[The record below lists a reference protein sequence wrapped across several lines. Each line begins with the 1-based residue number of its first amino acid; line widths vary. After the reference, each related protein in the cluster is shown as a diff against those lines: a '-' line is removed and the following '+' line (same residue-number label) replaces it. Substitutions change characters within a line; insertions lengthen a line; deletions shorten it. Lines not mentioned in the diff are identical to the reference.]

1 MRIVESGEEK
11 VRASGDSPRLNA
23 SLLPPPATEKQESGG
38 VKIHSA
44 VYVTAWIAA
53 SSGTILYNKWLL
65 DTLGFSFPI
74 ILTTWH
80 MLFATIATQVLARTT
95 GMLDSRHKLNMN
107 KDIYMKAIFPIGFFF
122 SLSLIFGNKAYLYLS
137 VAFIQMLKATNPVV
151 VLLITWGLGFKPF
164 DGKTLAN
171 VSIIVL
177 GVIIASYGEIRFVLA
192 GFICQALA
200 TGFEATRLV
209 LIERLLS
216 AYKMDALVS
225 LYYYAPVCTAM
236 NLAASLYFEAPTFSW
251 ENVLDVGYFNM
262 IANAGI
268 AFLLNVSLVL
278 LIGKTSSLV
287 LTLCGVLKDILLVI
301 ASILIWGTP
310 VTATQFFGYSIALGG
325 LVHYK
330 LGADALKS
338 HIMDA
343 GRNWTEFGQKR
354 PGARQAVIFGSVV
367 ITIILL
373 TGGLAPEFAHR
384 SGTYLRSL
392 LGGSRVGS

>member
-1 MRIVESGEEK
+1 
-11 VRASGDSPRLNA
+11 
-23 SLLPPPATEKQESGG
+23 
-38 VKIHSA
+38 
-44 VYVTAWIAA
+44 
-53 SSGTILYNKWLL
+53 
-65 DTLGFSFPI
+65 
-74 ILTTWH
+74 
-80 MLFATIATQVLARTT
+80 MLFATIMTQILARSTN
-95 GMLDSRHKLNMN
+95 MLDSRHKLNMN
-107 KDIYMKAIFPIGFFF
+107 KDVYMKAIFPIGFFF

-151 VLLITWGLGFKPF
+151 VLLITWGLGYKPF

-171 VSIIVL
+171 VSVIVI
-177 GVIIASYGEIRFVLA
+177 GVIIASYGEIKFVLA

-225 LYYYAPVCTAM
+225 LYYYAPVCTVM
-236 NLAASLYFEAPTFSW
+236 NLAASLYFESPTFSW
-251 ENVLDVGYFNM
+251 DRVTEVGYFNM

-287 LTLCGVLKDILLVI
+287 LTLCGVLKDILLVV

-330 LGADALKS
+330 LGAEAIKN
-338 HIMDA
+338 HIMEA
-343 GRNWTEFGQKR
+343 NRNWQEFGQKK
-354 PGARQAVIFGSVV
+354 PAAKQGIIIGTVVLTIF
-367 ITIILL
+367 IMA
-373 TGGLAPEFAHR
+373 GGLAPSFAYR
-384 SGTYLRSL
+384 SGTYVKSL
-392 LGGSRVGS
+392 LGGSQVSS

>member
-1 MRIVESGEEK
+1 M
-11 VRASGDSPRLNA
+11 
-23 SLLPPPATEKQESGG
+23 
-38 VKIHSA
+38 
-44 VYVTAWIAA
+44 
-53 SSGTILYNKWLL
+53 
-65 DTLGFSFPI
+65 
-74 ILTTWH
+74 
-80 MLFATIATQVLARTT
+80 
-95 GMLDSRHKLNMN
+95 
-107 KDIYMKAIFPIGFFF
+107 
-122 SLSLIFGNKAYLYLS
+122 
-137 VAFIQMLKATNPVV
+137 

-268 AFLLNVSLVL
+268 AFLSNVSLVL
-278 LIGKTSSLV
+278 LVCL
-287 LTLCGVLKDILLVI
+287 
-301 ASILIWGTP
+301 
-310 VTATQFFGYSIALGG
+310 Q
-325 LVHYK
+325 
-330 LGADALKS
+330 
-338 HIMDA
+338 
-343 GRNWTEFGQKR
+343 
-354 PGARQAVIFGSVV
+354 
-367 ITIILL
+367 
-373 TGGLAPEFAHR
+373 
-384 SGTYLRSL
+384 
-392 LGGSRVGS
+392 